1 MTFRGKQWQRN
12 GNHYALV
19 GTKVRVYQW
28 NSGANANFMV
38 ELLGTKPWE
47 QNTWTMMAKDHK
59 QEIELF
65 KKLWNSRKE
74 VKNK

>member
-47 QNTWTMMAKDHK
+47 QNTWTIDGKGSQARDRAIQKAMELAKGGEK
-59 QEIELF
+59 
-65 KKLWNSRKE
+65 
-74 VKNK
+74 